1 MSSIRSRLLLWQISA
16 LLVTALVVSALT
28 YRLAL
33 NGFNEVQDYGLE
45 QIAQTVLRHDET
57 PVPGR
62 TGAAAPSPAPS
73 YTTGSTDGT
82 GSEIELGTV
91 IEQTDDEGDEGQF
104 VSQIWSPEGEL
115 IYSSLL
121 DDGPPLQQP
130 GFHFVVWQD
139 HTWRIYTLPREKRTV
154 QVAVTRQERNQSFSA
169 LIPWLLVPLAL
180 LVVLLGLLIHE
191 AVSRALRPLEA
202 LRRDIGQREVAELH
216 AVPTE
221 DLPDEVAPLAH
232 TLNQLLARLDALL
245 AGQRRFMADAAHELN
260 TPLAAIKLQAQ
271 LARRA
276 QVGERQTALDEL
288 DTGIERAIHLTA
300 QLLQLARLEP
310 DARQPEH
317 TTVQLDTLV
326 RQAVVAFSAQAEQ
339 RSIDLG
345 LLHADPVKLPG
356 DPHALRALLD
366 NLIDNALRYTRDG
379 ARVDVS
385 LRADNTSA
393 VLEVSDNGPG
403 IEPAERQRV
412 LERFVRLHSTDATGS
427 GLGLAIVREI
437 AQLHGATL
445 VLDDTPGGGLT
456 VRLRLPLAPPIAP
469 TGAG

>member
-1 MSSIRSRLLLWQISA
+1 MNSIRSRLLLWQISA

-57 PVPGR
+57 PVPARAG
-62 TGAAAPSPAPS
+62 TVAASPTPS
-73 YTTGSTDGT
+73 YTTGGSV
-82 GSEIELGTV
+82 SEIDLGTV
-91 IEQTDDEGDEGQF
+91 VEQTDDEGDEGQF
-104 VSQIWSPEGEL
+104 VSQIWSPEDEL

-121 DDGPPLQQP
+121 DDGPPLQKP

-191 AVSRALRPLEA
+191 AVSRALRPLEV

-216 AVPTE
+216 AVSTE
-221 DLPDEVAPLAH
+221 DLPEEVAPLAH
-232 TLNQLLARLDALL
+232 TLNQLLARLDTLL

-276 QVGERQTALDEL
+276 RDGERQTALDEL
-288 DTGIERAIHLTA
+288 DAGIERAVHLTA
-300 QLLQLARLEP
+300 QLLQLARLDP
-310 DARQPEH
+310 DARQPRLEPVPLH
-317 TTVQLDTLV
+317 TLV

-345 LLHADPVKLPG
+345 LLRADPVILQG
-356 DPHALRALLD
+356 DPYALRALLD
-366 NLIDNALRYTRDG
+366 NLIDNALRYAPEG

-385 LRADNTSA
+385 LVANDTGA
-393 VLEVSDNGPG
+393 VLAVSDNGPG
-403 IEPAERQRV
+403 IVPADRQRV

-427 GLGLAIVREI
+427 GLGLAIVSEI

-445 VLDDTPGGGLT
+445 DLDEPPGGGLT
-456 VRLRLPLAPPIAP
+456 VRIRIPQSHQI
-469 TGAG
+469 TGSGTP